1 MADQPG
7 MITERPL
14 PEISPL
20 TEPFWSAAKARRL
33 VLQRCESC
41 AAYRFPPE
49 VGCFACGSPKAAWSD
64 VSGRAT
70 LYSWTVA
77 YPPVLP
83 YFQERLP
90 WPVAAV
96 ELEEGPRMVTNLVDV
111 AVADY
116 RIGMALQ
123 VDFEDVDPE
132 TTLVV
137 FRRAKAG

>member
-1 MADQPG
+1 MSDRDYDLPIPVAD
-7 MITERPL
+7 EA
-14 PEISPL
+14 S
-20 TEPFWSAAKARRL
+20 EPFYAGAKEGRLMLLRCSQCGRYRLPGRGRCADCWSEQSEWVQA
-33 VLQRCESC
+33 
-41 AAYRFPPE
+41 
-49 VGCFACGSPKAAWSD
+49 
-64 VSGRAT
+64 SGRGK
-70 LYSWTVA
+70 LYSFGIMHQKYHPAFAEVT
-77 YPPVLP
+77 P
-83 YFQERLP
+83 YNYAL
-90 WPVAAV
+90 V